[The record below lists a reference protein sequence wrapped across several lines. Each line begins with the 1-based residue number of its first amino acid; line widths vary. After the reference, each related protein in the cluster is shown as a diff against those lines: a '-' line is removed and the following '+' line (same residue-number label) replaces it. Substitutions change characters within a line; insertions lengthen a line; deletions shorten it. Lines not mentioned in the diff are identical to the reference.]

1 MNKMNEAVLQ
11 PLPGKE
17 RKNHMK
23 RRLAAAILTA
33 AVTAGSV
40 AVPAA
45 AEWEGDA
52 QRISSAC
59 VEMTGVDAPNTV
71 QKDGWQMIGGKWYYR
86 QGDSYRQGW
95 FKDKGNW
102 YFLDGQGAMVI
113 GWAEI
118 DGKYYC
124 FGTDG
129 AMLTGSA
136 EKDGEEYPLGI
147 DGAVSSELT
156 PKTDRIYVTI
166 SGIVRKVA

>member
-1 MNKMNEAVLQ
+1 MNEAVLQ

-52 QRISSAC
+52 QRISSSC

-102 YFLDGQGAMVI
+102 YFLDGQGAMVT
-113 GWAEI
+113 GWGPRSTEDITA
-118 DGKYYC
+118 
-124 FGTDG
+124 
-129 AMLTGSA
+129 SA
-136 EKDGEEYPLGI
+136 RT
-147 DGAVSSELT
+147 A
-156 PKTDRIYVTI
+156 RC
-166 SGIVRKVA
+166 